1 MGNSHETN
9 SLEDDLFVFADEEE
23 STSDSSTK
31 VKPWK
36 ILVVDDESEVH
47 SITDMVL
54 RDVSFDNAPLKTIP
68 AYSASEAISILRET
82 PDIAVVLLDVV
93 MERDTAGL
101 ETVRIIRE
109 ELQNRVA
116 RIVIRTGQ
124 PGKAPERSVILEYDI
139 NDYREKT
146 ELTAQKLFTTVISA
160 LRNYRDMHLL
170 EQSRNGLHQVI
181 DSSTVIFS
189 HQALIPFAQDSL
201 TQAEYLLQHYSG
213 NSAVISG
220 FIAEKKPSG
229 YVIVAGSGSYKPIVG
244 NTVPDYER
252 EQIATARRLDKTLY
266 ENGTFITIFNSKS
279 GTRNV
284 LYCNGVAHL
293 NELAKDVISIFCNNV
308 AIAYENIY
316 LNIDMID
323 TQKDIIL
330 RMGDVVENR
339 SKETANHVYRVA
351 EFSYLLAKKVGMSEE
366 QAQVLRNAS
375 PMHDVGKVGV
385 PDTVLLKPDKLTKDE
400 FKVMKTHTTLGY
412 KIFCKSTREIIQA
425 AATIAYE
432 HHERWDGKGYPR
444 GLKGKE
450 IHVFGRITSLA
461 DVFDALSSR
470 RSYKEPWPEDQVFQ
484 FIRDNREMMFDPT
497 LVDAFLELREDL
509 MEIRRL
515 YPDA

>member
-1 MGNSHETN
+1 MENSVEIN
-9 SLEDDLFVFADEEE
+9 SLDDLFVFADEEE
-23 STSDSSTK
+23 ITPEPSTDVT
-31 VKPWK
+31 PWK
-36 ILVVDDESEVH
+36 ILVVDDETEVH

-54 RDVSFDNAPLKTIP
+54 RDVSFDNAPLQMIP
-68 AYSASEAISILRET
+68 AYSAAEAVSILKET
-82 PDIAVVLLDVV
+82 PDIAVILLDVV

-109 ELQNRVA
+109 ELHNRIS

-146 ELTAQKLFTTVISA
+146 ELTSQKLFTTVISA
-160 LRNYRDMHLL
+160 LRNYRDMYLL
-170 EQSRNGLHQVI
+170 EQSRNGLNQVI
-181 DSSTVIFS
+181 DSSSLIFQ
-189 HQALIPFAQDSL
+189 HQSLTPFAQESL
-201 TQAEYLLQHYSG
+201 KQAEYLLQHYNKG
-213 NSAVISG
+213 TGVSG
-220 FIAEKKPSG
+220 FIAEKKRDG
-229 YVIVAGSGSYKPIVG
+229 FMIVAGSGEYRELAGRSAPS
-244 NTVPDYER
+244 PEC
-252 EQIATARRLDKTLY
+252 EQISKAVRLNRTLY
-266 ENGTFITIFNSKS
+266 ENGAIVSIFES
-279 GTRNV
+279 RNGPCNI
-284 LYCNGVAHL
+284 LYCKGVEEL
-293 NELAKDVISIFCNNV
+293 NDLAKDIISIFSNNV
-308 AIAYENIY
+308 AIAYENIH

-351 EFSYLLAKKVGMSEE
+351 EFSYRLARKVGISEE
-366 QAQVLRNAS
+366 QAQILRNAS
-375 PMHDVGKVGV
+375 PMHDVGKVGI
-385 PDTVLLKPDKLTKDE
+385 PDTVLLKPDKLTSDE
-400 FKVMKTHTTLGY
+400 FRIMKTHTTLGY

-444 GLKGKE
+444 GLKGEE

-470 RSYKEPWPEDQVFQ
+470 RSYKDPWPEDQVFQ
-484 FIRDNREMMFDPT
+484 FIRDNREMMFDPV
-497 LVDAFLELREDL
+497 LVDAFLEMREEL

-515 YPDA
+515 YPDE